1 MNTKEHNKSDSVAFT
16 VRMPRET
23 KAKLDS
29 LAKGM
34 GRSTNYVA
42 GEALASYVT
51 ENAWQVEAVGR
62 AVAEA
67 DAGGAF
73 YRHEDVLAY
82 FEALDRGERPA
93 ELKPVRGNA

>member
-1 MNTKEHNKSDSVAFT
+1 MNTKEHGKSDSVAFT

-51 ENAWQVEAVGR
+51 ENAWQVEAV
-62 AVAEA
+62 AQA

-82 FEALDRGERPA
+82 FEALDRGERP
-93 ELKPVRGNA
+93 EVPEPVRGNP

>member
-1 MNTKEHNKSDSVAFT
+1 MNTKEHDKSKSVAFT
-16 VRMPRET
+16 VRVPRET

-51 ENAWQVEAVGR
+51 ENVWQLEAIGK
-62 AVAEA
+62 AVAQA

-82 FEALDRGERPA
+82 FEALDRGERP
-93 ELKPVRGNA
+93 EEPEPVRSNP

>member
-1 MNTKEHNKSDSVAFT
+1 MNTKEHDKSESVAFT
-16 VRMPRET
+16 VRLPSET

-29 LAKGM
+29 LARGM

-42 GEALASYVT
+42 GEALASYVS
-51 ENAWQVEAVGR
+51 ENAWQVEAIGQ
-62 AVAEA
+62 AVAAA

-82 FEALDRGERPA
+82 FEALDRGEQPK
-93 ELKPVRGNA
+93 EPEPVRGNA

>member
-1 MNTKEHNKSDSVAFT
+1 MNTKEQDQPNSVAFT
-16 VRMPRET
+16 VRVPSET

-29 LAKGM
+29 LARGM

-51 ENAWQVEAVGR
+51 ENAWQVEAIGQ
-62 AVAEA
+62 AVADA

-73 YRHEDVLAY
+73 FRHEDVLAY

-93 ELKPVRGNA
+93 EPEPIRSNP